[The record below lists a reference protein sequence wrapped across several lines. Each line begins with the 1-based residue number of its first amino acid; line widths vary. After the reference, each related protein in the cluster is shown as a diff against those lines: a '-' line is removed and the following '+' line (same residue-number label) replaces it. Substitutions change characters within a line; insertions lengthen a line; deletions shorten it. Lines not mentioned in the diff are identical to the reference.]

1 MPVISFQAAREMVVE
16 KVLAYRQSRPRQF
29 HNRPLRLA
37 NGCALALSVA
47 ADRDIPPFHRST
59 RDGYAVRS
67 ADLGSMPA
75 RLRCLGQARA
85 GVAFDG
91 TVGAGQCVEI
101 MTGAPLPDGADAVVM
116 VEYTRA
122 EHHDVLIDRAVAAN
136 ENVVLRGS
144 EAPAGAVLLT
154 PGTRLGYAELAMAA
168 AVGCTTLDV
177 CLPPR
182 VAILPTGDE
191 IVEVDAT
198 PGPYEIRNSNSVS
211 LQAQVCAAG
220 GQPHALG
227 IAPDHTDYLRAMIVE
242 GLKYDVL
249 LLSGGVSAGK
259 FDLVE
264 PVLAHLGAEF
274 FFDGVLIQPGKP
286 LVFGRVAQAER
297 DTFIFGLPGNPLS
310 TMVTFELFV
319 RPALRLLAGELDVPL
334 TFTRAR
340 LARDMR
346 RKPGLTSF
354 LPAHLEGNYF
364 EPLVS
369 PVEWKGSGDVASL
382 MRANCFLVIPE
393 QASEL
398 HTGEW
403 VSVMMRG

>member
-1 MPVISFQAAREMVVE
+1 VI
-16 KVLAYRQSRPRQF
+16 
-29 HNRPLRLA
+29 
-37 NGCALALSVA
+37 
-47 ADRDIPPFHRST
+47 ADRDAPPFHRST

-67 ADLGSMPA
+67 ADVASATQQDPVPL
-75 RLRCLGQARA
+75 RLIGQARA
-85 GVAFDG
+85 GVAHEG
-91 TVGAGQCVEI
+91 AVGAGQCVEI
-101 MTGAPLPDGADAVVM
+101 MTGAPLPAGADAVVM

-122 EHHDVLIDRAVAAN
+122 GLHEIAVERAVAAN

-144 EAPAGAVLLT
+144 EAPEGTVLLR
-154 PGTRLGYAELAMAA
+154 PGCRLGYAELAMAA
-168 AVGCTTLDV
+168 SVGCTTLDV

-182 VAILPTGDE
+182 VAVLPTGDE
-191 IVEVDAT
+191 VVEVDAV

-211 LQAQVCAAG
+211 LEAQVRAAG
-220 GQPHALG
+220 GEPRALG
-227 IAPDHTDYLRAMIVE
+227 IAPDNADYLQAMITE

-286 LVFGRVAQAER
+286 LVFGRAG
-297 DTFIFGLPGNPLS
+297 DTWIFGLPGNPLS

-319 RPALRLLAGELDVPL
+319 RPALRLLAGEPEVPL

-340 LARDMR
+340 LATDFR

-354 LPAHLEGNYF
+354 LPAKLAGSHF
-364 EPLVS
+364 EPQVS

-382 MRANCFLVIPE
+382 TRANCFLVLPE
-393 QASEL
+393 DVSEVKA
-398 HTGEW
+398 GEW
-403 VSVMMRG
+403 VSVLPR